1 MYLKENGIR
10 IKNIIGINLAKD
22 PQNLTHDKLHAIQNN
37 KKSHTKWKPDIKPKT
52 NSLWIALFLLQF
64 IYKNSNNFI
73 CGGSLQ

>member
-37 KKSHTKWKPDIKPKT
+37 KKSHTK
-52 NSLWIALFLLQF
+52 
-64 IYKNSNNFI
+64 
-73 CGGSLQ
+73 